1 MKSWTLFL
9 WALLCVT
16 TVFAQSV
23 PSAKGKVV
31 DASTGQP
38 IEYADVIVTG
48 ADQKVIASAL
58 VNDGAFVL

>member
-9 WALLCVT
+9 GAMIYAVT
-16 TVFAQSV
+16 AFAQNI

-31 DASTGQP
+31 DASNGQP

-48 ADQKVIASAL
+48 KDNKVLASTL
-58 VNDGAFVL
+58 VLLRMV